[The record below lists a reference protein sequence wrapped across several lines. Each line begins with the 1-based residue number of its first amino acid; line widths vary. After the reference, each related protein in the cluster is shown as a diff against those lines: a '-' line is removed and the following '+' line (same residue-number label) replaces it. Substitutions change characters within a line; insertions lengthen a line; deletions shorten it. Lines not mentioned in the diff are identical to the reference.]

1 MPRYLGWAIKF
12 LPSYRNLITRRLM
25 SSATVDI
32 KTQLFPVDAH
42 NITFDSQEIDD
53 PQTIFRDGIVP
64 EGLQTAADILRE
76 GKSVV
81 GMPTETVYGLGGN
94 ALQAESAKAIF
105 TAKGRPSDNP
115 LIVHVSSLSM
125 LRSLLPNPGTL
136 PAVYE
141 KTIRRFWPGPLTIL
155 VPKSALIPEVVT
167 GGHDTVAVRFPSHP
181 VARALISLAGVPVA
195 APSAN
200 TSGRPSP
207 TTAQHVFHDLSGKIP
222 CILDSGSCDVGLEST
237 VLDALRSPPVIL
249 RPGGVTHEQLLEFF
263 PDIRVYRRSDFTE
276 SEAKQLEECP
286 TTPGMKYR
294 HYSPTASVV
303 LFDSTASTPPM
314 SMALFEA
321 ALIKELQARLALPEL
336 PSRVSV
342 ITTLGGL
349 SEATIVCLQSLARS
363 HCIEIEMVRL
373 DAVAHDLFAK
383 LRDLDTPH
391 NKVDVAFI
399 QGTSEIDLGSAVMN
413 RLRKAATTIIDI

>member
-1 MPRYLGWAIKF
+1 MPRLLNSALKF
-12 LPSYRNLITRRLM
+12 NQSYCNLIRSRFM
-25 SSATVDI
+25 SSAALNL
-32 KTQLFPVDAH
+32 KTQLFSIDPH

-53 PQTIFRDGIVP
+53 PQIIFKDAIIP
-64 EGLQTAADILRE
+64 EGLKIAAQILKE

-94 ALQAESAKAIF
+94 ALQAESAQAIF
-105 TAKGRPSDNP
+105 IAKGRPSDNP

-125 LRSLLPNPGTL
+125 LSSLLPTPEAL
-136 PAVYE
+136 PTVYE
-141 KTIRRFWPGPLTIL
+141 DIIRRFWPGPLTIL

-207 TTAQHVFHDLSGKIP
+207 TTAQHVFHDLNGKIP

-249 RPGGVTHEQLLEFF
+249 RPGGVTHEQLMEFF

-294 HYSPTASVV
+294 HYSPTASVI
-303 LFDSTASTPPM
+303 LFDPITASHPKPM
-314 SMALFEA
+314 ELFEA
-321 ALIKELQARLALPEL
+321 ALVKELKSRLLLPEL
-336 PSRVSV
+336 PSRISV
-342 ITTLGGL
+342 MTTMGTL
-349 SEATIVCLQSLARS
+349 SEASSSRIRSLTKRHSIEVTIEC
-363 HCIEIEMVRL
+363 L

-383 LRDLDTPH
+383 LRDLDAPE

-399 QGTSEIDLGSAVMN
+399 QGTSELDLGSAVMN
-413 RLRKAATTIIDI
+413 RLRKAATTIIDL